1 LVREEVVSEGN
12 VVHHV
17 GIAADLGCLSQ
28 EEEEYAMRP
37 VFKTL

>member
-28 EEEEYAMRP
+28 EEEYAMRP